1 MPHQPWE
8 HEDNLGEQKCAAN
21 DWAPARVIP
30 VPGSGHR
37 YESHAPHSLT
47 VFRERWAG
55 HESRTGQ
62 RTECSGSYQSRTL
75 GAEQRSQWT
84 VRSFKKASQEKW
96 HLDSV
101 FRGRANL
108 VAGEALT
115 RQIRTLQNQET

>member
-1 MPHQPWE
+1 MLLMNRGQP
-8 HEDNLGEQKCAAN
+8 G
-21 DWAPARVIP
+21 VIP

-37 YESHAPHSLT
+37 YEPHAPHPLT

-55 HESRTGQ
+55 HESRTSQ
-62 RTECSGSYQSRTL
+62 RTERSGSYQSRTL

-84 VRSFKKASQEKW
+84 MGSSRKASQEKW

-101 FRGRANL
+101 FRGKANL

-115 RQIRTLQNQET
+115 RQIKS